1 MFDFR
6 HALGSG
12 LLLLGIAPAFAQ
24 SVDDS
29 ESQLRPFHDAS
40 IAAFDDVWREPIEL
54 VVAEEPITSGEA
66 VATTP
71 VADSPRLL
79 PTLTAASS
87 AKLSQLPSLT
97 DTIRDA
103 ETGLFQWLLGM
114 LGVVGVVALGGVYW
128 IFHVRPAL
136 DVRHTTGRLRLSST
150 LALPRRPGL
159 FLVDVE
165 DQTVL
170 VAIDGGGIRQVV
182 PLGQCARMKTTGRR
196 AAADESP
203 RSSSRS
209 TSKVATASEEV
220 AFQDVYQELRGLG
233 GDERAVLPAAR
244 SATRPPTAAAH
255 SHTGS

>member
-1 MFDFR
+1 MFAFR
-6 HALGSG
+6 LALGWG
-12 LLLLGIAPAFAQ
+12 LLCLGIAPALAQ

-29 ESQLRPFHDAS
+29 ESQLHPFQDAS

-54 VVAEEPITSGEA
+54 VVAEEPVISGEA

-79 PTLTAASS
+79 PTLTAPPSV
-87 AKLSQLPSLT
+87 KHPQLLSLK

-103 ETGLFQWLLGM
+103 ETGLFQWFLGM

-170 VAIDGGGIRQVV
+170 VAMDGGGIRQVV
-182 PLGQCARMKTTGRR
+182 SLGQCARMKGTGRR
-196 AAADESP
+196 AAADNTQ
-203 RSSSRS
+203 RSSSRF
-209 TSKVATASEEV
+209 TSNVATASEEV

-233 GDERAVLPAAR
+233 GDERAVLPGAR

-255 SHTGS
+255 SHMGS